1 MNFLRWLATASIILY
16 STLSFSQ
23 VGSLWPTSKTEIV
36 NHTFFKLE
44 YSEEHEQ
51 AVWVFYQESASNV
64 NGPGERKNNFTSD
77 GKILTRSALPT
88 DYKGSGYD
96 RGHLCP
102 AGSMKSSQTAMDKT
116 FLMSNMS
123 PQAPGLNRGKWKSL
137 ESHLRSYALSNG
149 PVWVTT
155 GPIFEDNIARIGASQ
170 VTVPGYFYK
179 VVYTPKGDG
188 KMIGFIF
195 PNQKIEGEL
204 SSLIVPV
211 DEIEARVHRDFFS
224 SLQDDQEEL
233 LESKKG
239 DWSSWS
245 IETTEQNRLPSG
257 QSIQCNGIAKSTGA
271 RCRIK
276 TLNSN
281 GFCHHHQT
289 QVGGASIQHNKVPST
304 SSKGRCIAT
313 TKAGTRCKR
322 QAQSGRSYCWQH

>member
-1 MNFLRWLATASIILY
+1 
-16 STLSFSQ
+16 
-23 VGSLWPTSKTEIV
+23 
-36 NHTFFKLE
+36 
-44 YSEEHEQ
+44 
-51 AVWVFYQESASNV
+51 
-64 NGPGERKNNFTSD
+64 
-77 GKILTRSALPT
+77 
-88 DYKGSGYD
+88 
-96 RGHLCP
+96 
-102 AGSMKSSQTAMDKT
+102 
-116 FLMSNMS
+116 
-123 PQAPGLNRGKWKSL
+123 
-137 ESHLRSYALSNG
+137 
-149 PVWVTT
+149 
-155 GPIFEDNIARIGASQ
+155 
-170 VTVPGYFYK
+170 
-179 VVYTPKGDG
+179 
-188 KMIGFIF
+188 MIGFIF